1 MNEYAG
7 KERRKQEPRWPLWW
21 HEVDWVI
28 VSISLGLAAIV
39 AALIISLSY
48 EARFSRNFTVGCAA
62 AGGIVVSLDHV
73 PSCVTVTPVPAQ
85 VTR

>member
-7 KERRKQEPRWPLWW
+7 KERRKQEPRWPWW
-21 HEVDWVI
+21 RDIDW
-28 VSISLGLAAIV
+28 AIV
-39 AALIISLSY
+39 GIVAILTAIIGVLIISLSY
-48 EARFSRNFTVGCAA
+48 DARFSRNFTVGCAA